1 MNQDDYSREISAQ
14 RPSNIAR
21 LLAGFVFLTVSV
33 IYRLNAIFFISVFF
47 ITASAVWLYFVER
60 KYSIIKKHENLWFFI
75 ASIDITTVSLFVYFT
90 GAAYSPVIM
99 GYIFMVTLSSTDLKR
114 IRGRF
119 SAAFS
124 IFSFLVILILVT
136 AGIIEY
142 VNILSSSGEKPG
154 IFASVI
160 AFLLLLIACFSVNDM
175 IYSIYYQ
182 YNEKNTA
189 LSSALDSV
197 KKLKDQQDGDYFLT
211 SLLLEPFYSEQKET
225 GLISMEILM
234 RQYKRFIFKGKEYD
248 LGGDACLSDVI
259 FVKGEKYFIFL
270 NGDAMGKSMQGA
282 GGAVVLCSV
291 FRSITEHL
299 RTSVNTAEFR
309 PELWLLQSF
318 GDLHKVF
325 ESFMGLMLASCI
337 FGILEESSGEL
348 LFMNAEHPFLI
359 LYRDEKARFIESE
372 SSMNRKLG
380 TLEMNSDPIVQR
392 FHLVHGDILFLGSD
406 GKDDL
411 GLADP
416 SGMRVV
422 DSEETRILSV
432 IESAKGDIQKT
443 AELLFTF
450 GAQVDDL
457 SIMKIKYFNDASK
470 SH

>member
-1 MNQDDYSREISAQ
+1 MTQNEYSREISSQ

-21 LLAGFVFLTVSV
+21 LLSGFVFLSVSV
-33 IYRLNAIFFISVFF
+33 IYRLNAIFAISVFF
-47 ITASAVWLYFVER
+47 ISASLIWLYFVER
-60 KYSIIKKHENLWFFI
+60 RYAVIKKYENLWFFI

-124 IFSFLVILILVT
+124 IFSFSVILILVT
-136 AGIIEY
+136 GGIMDY

-182 YNEKNTA
+182 YNEKNNA
-189 LSSALDSV
+189 LSSALESV

-225 GLISMEILM
+225 GLIRLEILM

-248 LGGDACLSDVI
+248 LGGDVCLSDVI
-259 FVKGEKYFIFL
+259 TVKGERYFIFL
-270 NGDAMGKSMQGA
+270 NGDAMGKSVQGA
-282 GGAVVLCSV
+282 GGAIVLCSV

-299 RTSVNTAEFR
+299 RTSGNPDEFR
-309 PELWLLQSF
+309 PELWLLHSF
-318 GDLHKVF
+318 SDLHKVF

-337 FGILEESSGEL
+337 FGIIEESSGEL

-359 LYRDEKARFIESE
+359 LYRDEKARFIESDN
-372 SSMNRKLG
+372 SMNRKLG
-380 TLEMNSDPIVQR
+380 TPEMNGDPIVQR
-392 FHLVHGDILFLGSD
+392 FHLVQEDILFLGSD

-411 GLADP
+411 GMTDQ
-416 SGMRVV
+416 SGVRLV

-443 AELLFTF
+443 AEILFSL

-457 SIMKIKYFNDASK
+457 SIMKIKYSNDALRL
-470 SH
+470 H

>member
-1 MNQDDYSREISAQ
+1 HG
-14 RPSNIAR
+14 PKR
-21 LLAGFVFLTVSV
+21 LDT
-33 IYRLNAIFFISVFF
+33 R
-47 ITASAVWLYFVER
+47 
-60 KYSIIKKHENLWFFI
+60 
-75 ASIDITTVSLFVYFT
+75 DI
-90 GAAYSPVIM
+90 
-99 GYIFMVTLSSTDLKR
+99 
-114 IRGRF
+114 
-119 SAAFS
+119 
-124 IFSFLVILILVT
+124 
-136 AGIIEY
+136 
-142 VNILSSSGEKPG
+142 
-154 IFASVI
+154 
-160 AFLLLLIACFSVNDM
+160 
-175 IYSIYYQ
+175 
-182 YNEKNTA
+182 
-189 LSSALDSV
+189 
-197 KKLKDQQDGDYFLT
+197 
-211 SLLLEPFYSEQKET
+211 
-225 GLISMEILM
+225 
-234 RQYKRFIFKGKEYD
+234 
-248 LGGDACLSDVI
+248 
-259 FVKGEKYFIFL
+259 
-270 NGDAMGKSMQGA
+270 
-282 GGAVVLCSV
+282 
-291 FRSITEHL
+291 
-299 RTSVNTAEFR
+299 
-309 PELWLLQSF
+309 
-318 GDLHKVF
+318 
-325 ESFMGLMLASCI
+325 LMLASCI